1 MLRKGVCAVTNL
13 DLTELRWLQVSLP
26 VTEGGLGVIRRVTS
40 LAPSAVL
47 ESAVGTETLQQL
59 LLRSATVGSADPTVT
74 SVRSTWLSVHGL
86 PFPPKLDTQKE

>member
-26 VTEGGLGVIRRVTS
+26 VTDGGLGVIRRVRPTS

-74 SVRSTWLSVHGL
+74 SVRST
-86 PFPPKLDTQKE
+86 